1 MKKLLLISI
10 MYSLMM
16 LGEAKA
22 SDDVY
27 VDLSVLDNIP
37 QDSIGFVSSEP
48 LFPQVKK
55 NSKPVVAKR
64 KAKVVKKTAVK
75 TAKKTSSVKPI
86 VVKKE
91 EVKIE
96 PEEQKV
102 VLPVEEKDSSV
113 AKPKNLL
120 PESVTVNSV
129 PQSDSVHVVENAPTE
144 KSLVSEGESNK
155 MDFSENKAEE
165 QVQSMRTVQPVKPE
179 ETINPFKP
187 QDETVSSLENRE
199 QENTVLSAQI
209 SDKTREDN
217 NVLRPKEIYSLSFE
231 PDSSE
236 LTQESQQKLEKIIQL
251 FDAEHKKK
259 ISIKAYNYDDGVE
272 PFRKKRV
279 SLNRATEVRSFF
291 LNNGFKNFSIK
302 IINTTV
308 DNDYKDTVEIEE
320 LD

>member
-10 MYSLMM
+10 MYSLMI

-55 NSKPVVAKR
+55 SNKPIVAKR
-64 KAKVVKKTAVK
+64 KAVKKTTVIK
-75 TAKKTSSVKPI
+75 PAKKTSSVKL
-86 VVKKE
+86 VVVEKE
-91 EVKIE
+91 KVKIE
-96 PEEQKV
+96 PEEQKI
-102 VLPVEEKDSSV
+102 VLPIEEKDNSV
-113 AKPKNLL
+113 TEPQNLL
-120 PESVTVNSV
+120 
-129 PQSDSVHVVENAPTE
+129 PQSDSVQTV
-144 KSLVSEGESNK
+144 KSTPAEVSATSESEGNEEK
-155 MDFSENKAEE
+155 LSENKSEE
-165 QVQSMRTVQPVKPE
+165 QIQSKETVQPIKPE

-187 QDETVSSLENRE
+187 QNESMSSFENDE
-199 QENTVLSAQI
+199 QEKTVLSAQI
-209 SDKTREDN
+209 SDKTKEDN

-236 LTQESQQKLEKIIQL
+236 LTSESQQKLEKIIQL

-259 ISIKAYNYDDGVE
+259 ISIKAYNYDNGVE
-272 PFRKKRV
+272 SFRKKRI

-302 IINTTV
+302 IINTTI